1 MTNTRLDD
9 DIFLKDEVQSRAMI
23 LIFLVL
29 LVAIGFGAYWFFRR
43 RGGGTLFESESKKE
57 KPLEIARRRYA
68 SGEISRHEFEQ
79 IKRDLEDK
87 EK

>member
-1 MTNTRLDD
+1 M
-9 DIFLKDEVQSRAMI
+9 V

-29 LVAIGFGAYWFFRR
+29 LVAIGFGAYWYFRR
-43 RGGGTLFESESKKE
+43 RGGGSLFESESKKE
-57 KPLEIARRRYA
+57 NPLEIARRRYA
-68 SGEISRHEFEQ
+68 SGEISRQEFEQ